1 MSYIFTILYYII
13 EITVVIGCMIR
24 VKQVNR
30 KRESGEITKKQACKS
45 YVILFICIIAPMIV
59 NQIVTFIGQFF

>member
-13 EITVVIGCMIR
+13 EITVVVGCMVH

-30 KRESGEITKKQACKS
+30 KREGGEITKKQACKS

-59 NQIVTFIGQFF
+59 HQIVTFIGQFF

>member
-13 EITVVIGCMIR
+13 EITVVVGCMIH

-30 KRESGEITKKQACKS
+30 KRENGEITKKQACKS
-45 YVILFICIIAPMIV
+45 YLILFICIIAPMIV
-59 NQIVTFIGQFF
+59 NQIVTFVNQF